1 MFVLTNAIANLLRN
15 KGRNFIL
22 GLIILFI
29 LFLSAISIAIY
40 TASNELIDKNRLLY
54 SSAVVLTRNNE
65 LLPENPDEYREPN
78 LDDYIEM
85 AKSKL
90 LKKAEIVSSVTVS
103 LQNGKAI
110 DENTMTNS
118 GITGE
123 GEASDYK
130 MATNLLY
137 GINNAEINNEFISG
151 KKKIIKGNVYK
162 NKNEAVISK
171 ALAQLNKWDIGDKF
185 VVNVSSISTEKISLT
200 LTISGIY
207 EDETNE
213 YSTNEDMQMALT
225 NKRNEMF
232 VSMDTLSDPLKNQL
246 AVSANFTISDSDDL
260 KKLNDEFHELGLPNY
275 FEVKADDATFKK
287 IVAPVE
293 GLSNIAL
300 LFAVAVFIAGALIL
314 IVISNIAIR
323 ERKYEIGVLRAMG
336 MKKGKIAFGLFS
348 EVMVISLL
356 CAIIGLSLAAF
367 SVNPVSEFLYET
379 QSDRSYENETTND
392 IDFSNFAASANAND
406 IEVRIDGVVII
417 DIFIMS
423 IVLTG
428 LSSMIG
434 IIYVMRYE
442 PLKILSERD

>member
-78 LDDYIEM
+78 DDYIEM

-151 KKKIIKGNVYK
+151 KKK
-162 NKNEAVISK
+162 S
-171 ALAQLNKWDIGDKF
+171 
-185 VVNVSSISTEKISLT
+185 
-200 LTISGIY
+200 
-207 EDETNE
+207 
-213 YSTNEDMQMALT
+213 
-225 NKRNEMF
+225 
-232 VSMDTLSDPLKNQL
+232 
-246 AVSANFTISDSDDL
+246 
-260 KKLNDEFHELGLPNY
+260 
-275 FEVKADDATFKK
+275 
-287 IVAPVE
+287 
-293 GLSNIAL
+293 
-300 LFAVAVFIAGALIL
+300 
-314 IVISNIAIR
+314 
-323 ERKYEIGVLRAMG
+323 
-336 MKKGKIAFGLFS
+336 
-348 EVMVISLL
+348 
-356 CAIIGLSLAAF
+356 
-367 SVNPVSEFLYET
+367 
-379 QSDRSYENETTND
+379 
-392 IDFSNFAASANAND
+392 
-406 IEVRIDGVVII
+406 
-417 DIFIMS
+417 
-423 IVLTG
+423 
-428 LSSMIG
+428 
-434 IIYVMRYE
+434 
-442 PLKILSERD
+442 